1 MLASPRRQE
10 TGGRRQEKPE
20 GCASVLLPAHQSRM
34 TQLTLYTRPG
44 CHLCDDLKE
53 TLLRVRR
60 RQAFEFREVDVSRD
74 PALERRYGQDI
85 PVLLIDGVE
94 TVRHRIDE
102 ADLVRRL
109 TRAQAG

>member
-1 MLASPRRQE
+1 
-10 TGGRRQEKPE
+10 
-20 GCASVLLPAHQSRM
+20 M

-85 PVLLIDGVE
+85 PVLLMAMGDNSLRLAGRIADGVVLH
-94 TVRHRIDE
+94 TFMSDTAVARSVR
-102 ADLVRRL
+102 LVREAAE
-109 TRAQAG
+109 RAGRDPAQVRIWSVMA